1 MPLQTRRPN
10 LPSLTLPGSKSSF
23 LMVED
28 VHTPHTPTPFTP
40 VPFKQ
45 GPMVMTPDTPSFE
58 LPPLEIM
65 LSGKKSLEDVRRQ
78 DGSGCEEDI
87 EWTEDEEGL
96 LQSYLAHPPRALRNA
111 YPPGTLPPSGAL
123 DEITTQL
130 IAHEARK
137 SPPISTTHRS
147 EYLSSSSSGSDFT
160 PIAPITS
167 WRHSWASTRQKLFNL
182 ARKESMESTGGHRRK
197 ESDSMIPSISQI
209 QVQEPA
215 EDAKMKPTRPRLA
228 VLGGQKMNRQQH
240 SMDSLYG
247 DEQPQTFSEALRL
260 SSTLQVNAQG
270 EGSLLTSGSG
280 LSSPLA
286 FSFNFNPLTGKKP
299 FPFCAPSTYLPRPS
313 LLQRGR
319 SFTSEDFAR
328 EQAKAKGDYE
338 DEDYRI
344 DDVDDECRPQ
354 SPQIRVRPEM
364 HRSVSSPASTLHS
377 SPPSSISSKSE
388 MDNERE
394 TERPTMLEINLNMD
408 DEPIT
413 PVNQTFSTLALG
425 PGRGIGGPLGSQCS
439 TPTVSS
445 TPLNPPPIVQPP
457 SAKAP
462 AITFTVNSP
471 EREREQSVSASAAA
485 GAAATRRPAGP
496 GSSPSE
502 AFASLSLGG
511 TNSLPLA
518 LPFTSSSPM
527 TMRSISSGTGLGSG
541 LPGGV
546 KRSLRPT
553 SLHRSLSESNTSAR
567 ALGGLAMTSLSAER
581 DRETKRQRAIG
592 MKFGPAAGLS
602 VIVPKRAGGISDELR
617 SPFEIK
623 RAL

>member
-1 MPLQTRRPN
+1 
-10 LPSLTLPGSKSSF
+10 
-23 LMVED
+23 
-28 VHTPHTPTPFTP
+28 
-40 VPFKQ
+40 
-45 GPMVMTPDTPSFE
+45 MVMTPDTPSFE
-58 LPPLEIM
+58 LAPLEIM
-65 LSGKKSLEDVRRQ
+65 LSGKKSLEDIRSQEGSVR
-78 DGSGCEEDI
+78 EEDVA
-87 EWTEDEEGL
+87 WTEDEEGL
-96 LQSYLAHPPRALRNA
+96 LQSYLAHPPRALRTA
-111 YPPGTLPPSGAL
+111 YPPGTLPPPGAL

-130 IAHEARK
+130 ISHETHK
-137 SPPISTTHRS
+137 SPPLSTMYRS
-147 EYLSSSSSGSDFT
+147 EYMSSSSSSGSDIT
-160 PIAPITS
+160 PVGPTTS
-167 WRHSWASTRQKLFNL
+167 WRHSWSSTRQKLFNL

-197 ESDSMIPSISQI
+197 ESDSMIPSMSQL
-209 QVQEPA
+209 QLQEPA
-215 EDAKMKPTRPRLA
+215 EDAKMKPTRPRVA

-270 EGSLLTSGSG
+270 EGSVLTSGSG

-286 FSFNFNPLTGKKP
+286 FSFNFNPLTSKKP

-328 EQAKAKGDYE
+328 EQAKANGEYV
-338 DEDYRI
+338 DEDYAV
-344 DDVDDECRPQ
+344 DDVDHECRPQ
-354 SPQIRVRPEM
+354 SPQIRVRPDM

-388 MDNERE
+388 VESDRE
-394 TERPTMLEINLNMD
+394 MERPSMLEVKLNLD

-413 PVNQTFSTLALG
+413 PVSQTFSSLGLG
-425 PGRGIGGPLGSQCS
+425 PGMGIGGPLGSQCS

-457 SAKAP
+457 SATAP

-471 EREREQSVSASAAA
+471 ERERDKSTSTSTT
-485 GAAATRRPAGP
+485 ATIRRPAGP

-502 AFASLSLGG
+502 AFASLSLSASS
-511 TNSLPLA
+511 SLPLA

-527 TMRSISSGTGLGSG
+527 TMRAISSGSGLGLGSG

-553 SLHRSLSESNTSAR
+553 PLHRSLSESNTSAR

-581 DRETKRQRAIG
+581 DRETKRQRAMGI
-592 MKFGPAAGLS
+592 KFGPAAGLS
-602 VIVPKRAGGISDELR
+602 VIVPKRAGGVSDELR

>member
-1 MPLQTRRPN
+1 MPLQSRRPN
-10 LPSLTLPGSKSSF
+10 LPSLTMPGSKSSF

-58 LPPLEIM
+58 LSPLEIM
-65 LSGKKSLEDVRRQ
+65 LSGKKSLEEIKSQ
-78 DGSGCEEDI
+78 NEESCEEDAD
-87 EWTEDEEGL
+87 WTEDEEGL
-96 LQSYLAHPPRALRNA
+96 LQSYLAHPPRALRTA
-111 YPPGTLPPSGAL
+111 YPPGTLPPPGAL

-130 IAHEARK
+130 ISHETRK
-137 SPPISTTHRS
+137 SPPLATTHRS
-147 EYLSSSSSGSDFT
+147 EYLPSSSSSEYDLT
-160 PIAPITS
+160 PVGLVST

-197 ESDSMIPSISQI
+197 ESDSMVPSLRQI
-209 QVQEPA
+209 QAQAHEIA

-270 EGSLLTSGSG
+270 EGSVLTSGSG

-286 FSFNFNPLTGKKP
+286 FSFNFSPLTAKKP

-328 EQAKAKGDYE
+328 EQAKANGDYE
-338 DEDYRI
+338 DEDYMI
-344 DDVDDECRPQ
+344 DDVDADCRPQ
-354 SPQIRVRPEM
+354 SPQIHVRPEM

-388 MDNERE
+388 
-394 TERPTMLEINLNMD
+394 TENDGDVQRPTMLEINLNLD

-413 PVNQTFSTLALG
+413 PVNQTFSSLGLG
-425 PGRGIGGPLGSQCS
+425 PGMGISGPLGSQCS

-457 SAKAP
+457 SASAAP
-462 AITFTVNSP
+462 AITLTLNSP
-471 EREREQSVSASAAA
+471 EREREQASSAAA
-485 GAAATRRPAGP
+485 VRRPAGP

-502 AFASLSLGG
+502 AFASLSLHGSS
-511 TNSLPLA
+511 SLPLA
-518 LPFTSSSPM
+518 LPFTASPLA
-527 TMRSISSGTGLGSG
+527 MRAMSSGSGSSSG

-553 SLHRSLSESNTSAR
+553 PLHRSLSESNTSAR

-581 DRETKRQRAIG
+581 DRETKRQRAMG
-592 MKFGPAAGLS
+592 LKFGPAAGLS
-602 VIVPKRAGGISDELR
+602 VIVPRRAGGASDELR